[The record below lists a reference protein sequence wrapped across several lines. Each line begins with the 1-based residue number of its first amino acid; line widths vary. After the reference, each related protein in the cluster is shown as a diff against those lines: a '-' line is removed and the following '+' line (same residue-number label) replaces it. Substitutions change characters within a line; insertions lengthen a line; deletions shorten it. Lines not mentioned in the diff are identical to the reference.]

1 MANPISPDDAAQTP
15 RILIIDDNPN
25 IHEAFSG
32 ILQTQVTNTALEADE
47 ALLYGP
53 GETAS
58 ITKPAYQLDH
68 ALSGLEGVEKVQA
81 AVTGGNAYQLAFVD
95 IRMPGIDGVETIE
108 RMWRVDA
115 RIQTVICTA
124 YADHR
129 WEDLARRLGQ
139 TDRLLILK
147 KPFHDVE
154 VMQLASTLTR
164 KWFLDR
170 QAALQLEQLEGFVA
184 QRTQRLL
191 ELHRQEHERVH
202 QLDETKLR
210 FLRQL
215 AQRFRDP
222 LTIILNALESGAGPV
237 DAAKAGS
244 LRRNVEQ
251 LRQLVE
257 DSLQLRELDPEDMQ
271 LRLERKNPVGLI
283 RGVVEMFASRA
294 REKQVKLTCA
304 AEEQPLLWLDAAK
317 LEKILV
323 MVLTPLLQPAVS
335 GGSIVIRPDFRPE
348 TWGLA
353 VEFSGNRGMAEVVAR
368 VFKEGEPTGLLLR
381 QLLGILG
388 GEMVL
393 PLTGATSGR
402 IVFTLPVNHPPAGAL
417 PAAPAADGNK
427 PATGMAAEAMSL
439 EEDREQPLLLLV
451 ESNQELKEFLRE
463 GLGPE
468 FRILEP
474 DQAEQALAVAGD
486 QVPDLVILGSA
497 GTPEAATE
505 LCRKLKA
512 DRMTS
517 HIPIILF
524 TADDSETAQLKA
536 LEVGVDDY
544 LTKPFRMPLF
554 KARVENLLQS
564 RRRWHEHF
572 QGDATLQPR
581 ELALNRVDAD
591 FLQRVEEI
599 VTKNLADYEFD
610 IDQLAQQM
618 AVSRRQ
624 LFRKFKALAGCTP
637 NVFVREIRLK
647 RAAELLKNSPLTVSE
662 IIYAVG
668 FSDPKYFRAVFK
680 ERFGVLPGE
689 YPKQG

>member
-1 MANPISPDDAAQTP
+1 MANSISPDDAAETP

-271 LRLERKNPVGLI
+271 VRLERRNPVLLV
-283 RGVVEMFASRA
+283 RGIVEMFASRT
-294 REKQVKLTCA
+294 REKQVRLTCT
-304 AEEQPLLWLDAAK
+304 AEEEPLVWLDAGK
-317 LEKILV
+317 LEKILS
-323 MVLTPLLQPAVS
+323 LTLAALLPQTAV
-335 GGSIVIRPDFRPE
+335 GGRITIRLDFRSE
-348 TWGLA
+348 TWGIA
-353 VEFSGNRGMAEVVAR
+353 VEFSGNRGEAGAAAQT
-368 VFKEGEPTGLLLR
+368 FKEGEPAGLLLR
-381 QLLGILG
+381 QLLDILG
-388 GEMVL
+388 GTMTESPV
-393 PLTGATSGR
+393 GVKGGR
-402 IVFTLPVNHPPAGAL
+402 MDFTLPVSLPSGETLTTGPLTAGA
-417 PAAPAADGNK
+417 AGE
-427 PATGMAAEAMSL
+427 TGGG

-451 ESNQELKEFLRE
+451 EASRELKEFLRD

-474 DQAEQALAVAGD
+474 DQAEQTLAVAGD
-486 QVPDLVILGSA
+486 QVPDLVILGSG

-517 HIPIILF
+517 HIPIILL
-524 TADDSETAQLKA
+524 TPDDSETAQLKA

-564 RRRWHEHF
+564 RRKWHEHF

-599 VTKNLADYEFD
+599 VTRNLADYEFD

-668 FSDPKYFRAVFK
+668 FSDPKYFRTVFK